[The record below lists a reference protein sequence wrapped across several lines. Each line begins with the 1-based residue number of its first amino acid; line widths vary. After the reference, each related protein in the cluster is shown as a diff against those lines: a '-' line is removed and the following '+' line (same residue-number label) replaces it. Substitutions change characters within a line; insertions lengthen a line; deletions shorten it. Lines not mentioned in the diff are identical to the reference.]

1 MALRCGMA
9 LVGTMALVGAMALV
23 RHVAGGPVGDG
34 PVGEPPRVLRL
45 VVPALGGA
53 CRTRLRP
60 PEGGWANI
68 IDKKKGQKQDNK

>member
-1 MALRCGMA
+1 MALLGAMA
-9 LVGTMALVGAMALV
+9 LVNAVALVGAMALV

-60 PEGGWANI
+60 PEGGLANI
-68 IDKKKGQKQDNK
+68 YN